1 MKKFFTYMMFMVIG
15 GFLGYYINEFYKPKN
30 QVRRTPEN
38 VYVEK
43 IKTQIIKDTIEIEK
57 IIEIPIETK
66 PEIASE
72 NMSHFDTLAQDLDS
86 SVFIDSVQNINYE
99 EVIITEE
106 LIAQRIISPLKI
118 EKDTSDV
125 SELLNLKTMS
135 FADDIMVEFWQSP
148 LNITG
153 YELTRNKLKLFG
165 FNPNESISLQLNNE
179 DDQILLNTESMS
191 LTLYKTDQFKTLKLK

>member
-38 VYVEK
+38 VYVET